1 MFMSKSLSA
10 AIVGFPKEL
19 AKFTLEARD
28 ELKKVTWPSR
38 QTTVNYTVVVALAS
52 LAIGLVTGAVDYGL
66 SQLLK
71 LFI

>member
-1 MFMSKSLSA
+1 MAKSLSA
-10 AIVGFPKEL
+10 AVIGFPKEL
-19 AKFTLEARD
+19 IKFTLEARD

-38 QTTVNYTVVVALAS
+38 QTTINYTFVVAAAS
-52 LAIGLVTGAVDYGL
+52 LAIGLITGAVDYGL